1 MRGSSC
7 DRYLRGVQRVI
18 AEVDVNCDQMHG
30 VIGQP
35 GPLRIARLGVA
46 TAMLMALVVGLNAT
60 ALAAVG
66 AATKVVRYHGYRV
79 SVPAVWPVYDLATD
93 PSACVRFNRHA
104 LYLGSP
110 SARQRCP
117 AGAIGRTEAILVSPL
132 TARYAGTGGGGPALP
147 PVTHPAAQP
156 DQGSEARFTLAG
168 QGVTVTATW
177 NRHPG
182 VIQHA
187 LGARLLG
194 GARAGAAFVARLPA
208 LRAVS
213 AAAPAHAA
221 AAASAHAVS
230 AAASVHAAAIY
241 TGLGFD
247 ACSTPSPSQML
258 AWGASPYRAL
268 GVYVGGVNMAC
279 SQNNLTAAWVSAES
293 AAGWQLIPT
302 YVGLQAPTNSCGCA
316 GIVPSQ
322 AAAEGSAAAADAV
335 TQAQAVG
342 IDQGNP
348 IYDDMEAYPRTP
360 ANTLAV
366 MTFLSAW
373 TTGLHAAGYQSGIY
387 GSAGSGISD
396 LVAQYGTG
404 FAEPDDIW
412 DANWNGQRSTADPTY
427 LPAADWAA
435 HQRLHQY
442 DGAHNEKYG
451 GVTINIDGDY
461 VDGATAGAGQGAAV
475 PVPTVAPAPAL
486 TLSPHVDGSITLNA
500 GWSGA
505 TGVAGWQVLA
515 GSSPAALT
523 PLGSVS
529 SAGANATI
537 TVHDAFP
544 YFAVQGLGSTGLALG
559 TSPAVAT
566 PPDVAIYGHSAFV
579 SSPGIGGV
587 PVGCLTAA
595 ACQIAGTVTAGGATI
610 ATTGLEW
617 MPAGGGVLYFALS
630 TAGRR
635 LLARSGTRRLPVV
648 IAAHS
653 AGGPTVTSTVNLI
666 PFITSGRGPR
676 RALHAAPALRLVG
689 ATDFVFA
696 GLTGGLLAGCSGNA
710 SCMIQTSIRAGNTT
724 IATGGPERL
733 GANELGY
740 LMFKLT
746 APGRAILAAASG
758 NQLGV
763 YATVSQPGA
772 TAHAAL
778 ALVGFR

>member
-1 MRGSSC
+1 
-7 DRYLRGVQRVI
+7 
-18 AEVDVNCDQMHG
+18 VDVNCGHMHG
-30 VIGQP
+30 VIGRP
-35 GPLRIARLGVA
+35 GPLRRARLGVA
-46 TAMLMALVVGLNAT
+46 CAMLVALVIGMNAT
-60 ALAAVG
+60 ALASVG
-66 AATKVVRYHGYRV
+66 AATKVVRYHGYEV
-79 SVPAVWPVYDLATD
+79 SVPAAWPVYDLATD
-93 PSACVRFNRHA
+93 PSVCVRFDRHA

-110 SARQRCP
+110 SAVQRCP
-117 AGAIGRTEAILVSPL
+117 AGAIGRTEAILVSPV
-132 TARYAGTGGGGPALP
+132 TAHDARTGAIGPPLP
-147 PVTHPAAQP
+147 PVTRPAAQSA
-156 DQGSEARFTLAG
+156 QGSEARFAVAAH
-168 QGVTVTATW
+168 GVTVTATW
-177 NRHPG
+177 DRHPR
-182 VIQHA
+182 IIRRA

-194 GARAGAAFVARLPA
+194 GARAGAASVARSPVPRARSVVVAAHQAA
-208 LRAVS
+208 L
-213 AAAPAHAA
+213 
-221 AAASAHAVS
+221 
-230 AAASVHAAAIY
+230 Y

-247 ACSTPSPSQML
+247 ACSTPSPSQMA
-258 AWGASPYRAL
+258 AWGLSPYRAL
-268 GVYVGGVNMAC
+268 GVYIGGVNMAC
-279 SQNNLTAAWVSAES
+279 SQANLTAAWVSAES
-293 AAGWQLIPT
+293 AAGWNLIPT

-322 AAAEGSAAAADAV
+322 AAAEGSAAAADALI
-335 TQAQAVG
+335 QAQAVG

-412 DANWNGQRSTADPTY
+412 DANWNGQQSTADPTY

-461 VDGATAGAGQGAAV
+461 VDGTTAGAGQGMAV

-566 PPDVAIYGHSAFV
+566 PADVAIYGHSAFV

-587 PVGCLTAA
+587 PVGCLSAA
-595 ACQIAGTVTAGGATI
+595 ACQIAGSVTAGRTTI
-610 ATTGLEW
+610 AATGPEW
-617 MPAGGGVLYFALS
+617 IPAGGGVLYFALS

-635 LLARSGTRRLPVV
+635 LLVRAGARRLPVA

-666 PFITSGRGPR
+666 PFVTSGRGPR

-689 ATDFVFA
+689 STDFVFA
-696 GLTGGLLAGCSGNA
+696 GLTGGLLAGCAGNV
-710 SCMIQTSIRAGNTT
+710 SCIIQTSIRAGNTT

-746 APGRAILAAASG
+746 APGRAMLAAASG

-763 YATVSQPGA
+763 YATASQPGA

>member
-1 MRGSSC
+1 
-7 DRYLRGVQRVI
+7 
-18 AEVDVNCDQMHG
+18 
-30 VIGQP
+30 
-35 GPLRIARLGVA
+35 
-46 TAMLMALVVGLNAT
+46 MLMALVVGLNAT
-60 ALAAVG
+60 AVAAVG
-66 AATKVVRYHGYRV
+66 VPTKVVRYHGYRV
-79 SVPAVWPVYDLATD
+79 SVPAAWPVYDLATD
-93 PSACVRFNRHA
+93 PSVCVRFDRHA

-110 SARQRCP
+110 TATQHCP
-117 AGAIGRTEAILVSPL
+117 ARAVGRTEAILVSPL
-132 TARYAGTGGGGPALP
+132 TARDARTGGTGPVLP
-147 PVTHPAAQP
+147 PVSRRAAQS
-156 DQGSEARFTLAG
+156 DQGSEARFAVAAH
-168 QGVTVTATW
+168 GVTVTATW
-177 NRHPG
+177 DRNLG
-182 VIQHA
+182 VIRHA
-187 LGARLLG
+187 LGAGLL
-194 GARAGAAFVARLPA
+194 AGAQAGAGSVAGPPA
-208 LRAVS
+208 PRARF

-221 AAASAHAVS
+221 AAAPA
-230 AAASVHAAAIY
+230 HAAAIY

-247 ACSTPSPSQML
+247 ACSTPSPSQMV

-268 GVYVGGVNMAC
+268 GVYIGGVNMAC
-279 SQNNLTAAWVSAES
+279 SQTNLTAAWVSVES
-293 AAGWQLIPT
+293 AAGWHLIPT

-322 AAAEGSAAAADAV
+322 AATEGAAAAKDAV

-342 IDQGNP
+342 IGQGNP
-348 IYDDMEAYPRTP
+348 IYDDMEGYQRNAT
-360 ANTLAV
+360 NTSAV

-373 TTGLHAAGYQSGIY
+373 TTALHAAGYQSGVY
-387 GSAGSGISD
+387 SSAGSGISD
-396 LVAQYGTG
+396 LAAANGTG
-404 FAEPDDIW
+404 YAEPDDIW
-412 DANWNGQRSTADPTY
+412 IADWNGNQSTADPY
-427 LPAADWAA
+427 VPVADWAA

-442 DGAHNEKYG
+442 GGAHNEKYG

-461 VDGATAGAGQGAAV
+461 LDGATAGAGQGTGVPAA
-475 PVPTVAPAPAL
+475 TVAPAPAL
-486 TLSPHVDGSITLNA
+486 TVSPHVDGSITLNA

-537 TVHDAFP
+537 TVHDAFT

-566 PPDVAIYGHSAFV
+566 PADVAIYGHSAFV

-587 PVGCLTAA
+587 PVGCLTAT
-595 ACQIAGTVTAGGATI
+595 ACQIVGTVTAGRTTLAAT
-610 ATTGLEW
+610 GPEW
-617 MPAGGGVLYFALS
+617 IPAGGGVLYFALS

-635 LLARSGTRRLPVV
+635 LLARVGARRLPVA

-666 PFITSGRGPR
+666 PFVTSGRGPR

-689 ATDFVFA
+689 ATDFVFV
-696 GLTGGLLAGCSGNA
+696 GLTGGLLAGCAGNA
-710 SCMIQTSIRAGNTT
+710 SCTTIQTSIRAGNTT
-724 IATGGPERL
+724 VATAGPERL

-746 APGRAILAAASG
+746 ASGLALLAAASG

-763 YATVSQPGA
+763 YVTISQPGA
-772 TAHAAL
+772 TAHGAL

>member
-1 MRGSSC
+1 
-7 DRYLRGVQRVI
+7 
-18 AEVDVNCDQMHG
+18 MHG

-35 GPLRIARLGVA
+35 GPLRRARLGVA
-46 TAMLMALVVGLNAT
+46 TAMLVALAVGLNAS
-60 ALAAVG
+60 ALAAVRP
-66 AATKVVRYHGYRV
+66 ATKVVRYHGYGV
-79 SVPAVWPVYDLATD
+79 SVPAAWPVYDLATD
-93 PSACVRFNRHA
+93 PSVCVRFNRHA

-132 TARYAGTGGGGPALP
+132 TAHDARTGGAAPALP
-147 PVTHPAAQP
+147 PVAGPAAQS
-156 DQGSEARFTLAG
+156 DHGSEARFAVAAH
-168 QGVTVTATW
+168 GVTVIATW
-177 NRHPG
+177 DRHPA
-182 VIQHA
+182 VIRHA
-187 LGARLLG
+187 VGAGLLV
-194 GARAGAAFVARLPA
+194 GARAGAALVARLPA

-213 AAAPAHAA
+213 AAARARAAAAAPAHAA
-221 AAASAHAVS
+221 AV
-230 AAASVHAAAIY
+230 Y

-247 ACSTPSPSQML
+247 ACSTPGLSQMV

-268 GVYVGGVNMAC
+268 GVYIGGVNMAC
-279 SQNNLTAAWVSAES
+279 SQTNLTAAWVSAQS
-293 AAGWQLIPT
+293 VAGWHLIPT

-322 AAAEGSAAAADAV
+322 AATEGSAAAADAV

-342 IDQGNP
+342 IGQGNP
-348 IYDDMEAYPRTP
+348 IYDDMEGYQRNAT
-360 ANTLAV
+360 NTSAV
-366 MTFLSAW
+366 MAFLSAW
-373 TTGLHAAGYQSGIY
+373 TRALQAAGYQSGVY
-387 GSAGSGISD
+387 SSAGSGISD
-396 LVAQYGTG
+396 LTAANGTG
-404 FAEPDDIW
+404 YAEPDDIW
-412 DANWNGQRSTADPTY
+412 IANWNGSQSTADPY
-427 LPAADWAA
+427 VPVVDWAA

-442 DGAHNEKYG
+442 EGAHDEKYG

-461 VDGATAGAGQGAAV
+461 LDGATASAGAGAVV

-486 TLSPHVDGSITLNA
+486 TVSPHVDGSITLNA

-515 GSSPAALT
+515 GSSPVALT

-529 SAGANATI
+529 SAGASATI

-544 YFAVQGLGSTGLALG
+544 YFAVQGLGSTGIALG

-566 PPDVAIYGHSAFV
+566 PADVAIYGHSAFV

-587 PVGCLTAA
+587 PVGCLSAA
-595 ACQIAGTVTAGGATI
+595 ACQIAGTVTAGRTTI
-610 ATTGLEW
+610 AATGPEW
-617 MPAGGGVLYFALS
+617 IPAGGGVLYFSLS

-635 LLARSGTRRLPVV
+635 LLARSSTHRMPVL

-653 AGGPTVTSTVNLI
+653 AGGPTVTSTVNLV
-666 PFITSGRGPR
+666 PFVTGGRGPR

-696 GLTGGLLAGCSGNA
+696 GLTGGLLAGCGGNA
-710 SCMIQTSIRAGNTT
+710 SCTTIQTSIRAGNTT
-724 IATGGPERL
+724 IATAGPERL

-746 APGRAILAAASG
+746 APGRAMLAAASG